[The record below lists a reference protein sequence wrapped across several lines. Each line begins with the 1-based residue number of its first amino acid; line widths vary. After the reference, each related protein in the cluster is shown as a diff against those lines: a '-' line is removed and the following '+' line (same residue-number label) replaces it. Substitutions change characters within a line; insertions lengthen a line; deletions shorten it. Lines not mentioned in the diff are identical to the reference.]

1 MATKK
6 TKASSGKA
14 TPAKRTRAKKEEAT
28 IPVEQLQEAIQET
41 QAGVEGGPTTTPPS
55 EPQEGQIQVNV
66 DFLRTTRVHIAM
78 PCYGGMLTE
87 STFMSFIKWANTARQ
102 LNIDWTLET
111 MVNESLI
118 SRARNTLTAKFLN
131 MPDATH
137 LFFVDADIG
146 WEPWHLLVLLNRD
159 VDVIGGLYPMKTM
172 PIKWV
177 VNGFE
182 GAEEGPDGLQE
193 VSKAGTGFL
202 LMKKHVFEK
211 MNSHPAVKQYK
222 NDIGLDPVY
231 DQFLKTYFDTAVRQ
245 NRYYSEDWTFCENW
259 RDIGGKIWVDKRVLL
274 RHSGS
279 YVFCMENQQFLMD
292 NIGPLYMQQQQQQ
305 QAAQQAAQL
314 QPDADGNITIDT
326 GEASVDV
333 APEVVTDVQPPLV
346 DDAQFSKPGAP

>member
-6 TKASSGKA
+6 TKA
-14 TPAKRTRAKKEEAT
+14 TTEAKTV
-28 IPVEQLQEAIQET
+28 PVEKVQEIAA
-41 QAGVEGGPTTTPPS
+41 QAAAQAAANPP
-55 EPQEGQIQVNV
+55 EAPAPGQVQVNV
-66 DFLRTTRVHIAM
+66 DFLRTTKVHIAM

-102 LNIDWTLET
+102 LGIDWTLET

-118 SRARNTLTAKFLN
+118 SRARNTLTAKFLD

-211 MNSHPAVKQYK
+211 LKSHPAVKQYK
-222 NDIGLDPVY
+222 NDIGLDPKF
-231 DQFLKTYFDTAVRQ
+231 DQHLKTYFDTAVRQ

-259 RDIGGKIWVDKRVLL
+259 RDMGGKIWMDKRVLL

-279 YVFCMENQQFLMD
+279 YVFCMENQQHLM
-292 NIGPLYMQQQQQQ
+292 NTIGPMYVEEQKQK
-305 QAAQQAAQL
+305 AAQQPVV
-314 QPDADGNITIDT
+314 PDATGNVTLSIT
-326 GEASVDV
+326 
-333 APEVVTDVQPPLV
+333 
-346 DDAQFSKPGAP
+346 

>member
-1 MATKK
+1 MARK
-6 TKASSGKA
+6 S
-14 TPAKRTRAKKEEAT
+14 KKE
-28 IPVEQLQEAIQET
+28 IPVEQAQEILEEIKQELPAASGAPADT
-41 QAGVEGGPTTTPPS
+41 VNQAETKEIPA
-55 EPQEGQIQVNV
+55 GQVQVNV
-66 DFLRTTRVHIAM
+66 DFLRTTKVHIAM

-102 LNIDWTLET
+102 LGIDWTLET

-118 SRARNTLTAKFLN
+118 SRARNTLTAKFLD
-131 MPDATH
+131 MSEATH

-159 VDVIGGLYPMKTM
+159 VDVIAGLYPMKTM

-182 GAEEGPDGLQE
+182 GAETGPDGLQE

-211 MNSHPAVKQYK
+211 LNKHPAVKQYK
-222 NDIGLDPVY
+222 NDIGLDPKF
-231 DQFLKTYFDTAVRQ
+231 DQYLKTYFDTAVRQ

-259 RDIGGKIWVDKRVLL
+259 RDLGGKVFVDKRVLL

-279 YVFCMENQQFLMD
+279 YVFCMENQEHLLKTV
-292 NIGPLYMQQQQQQ
+292 GPMYLEQQKAKGMKLVDQ
-305 QAAQQAAQL
+305 
-314 QPDADGNITIDT
+314 DGK
-326 GEASVDV
+326 
-333 APEVVTDVQPPLV
+333 EVV
-346 DDAQFSKPGAP
+346 

>member
-6 TKASSGKA
+6 KASA
-14 TPAKRTRAKKEEAT
+14 T
-28 IPVEQLQEAIQET
+28 QEAAKQVAAQAVPET
-41 QAGVEGGPTTTPPS
+41 AQVQAPAATEQQ
-55 EPQEGQIQVNV
+55 PQQGQVQVNV
-66 DFLRTTRVHIAM
+66 DYLRTTRVHIAM

-102 LNIDWTLET
+102 LGIDWTLET

-118 SRARNTLTAKFLN
+118 SRARNTLTAKFLD

-211 MNSHPAVKQYK
+211 MKSHPAVKQYK
-222 NDIGLDPVY
+222 NDIGLDPKY
-231 DQFLKTYFDTAVRQ
+231 DQHLKTYFDTAVRQ

-259 RDIGGKIWVDKRVLL
+259 RDLGGKIWVDKRVLL

-279 YVFCMENQQFLMD
+279 YVFCMENQQHLM
-292 NIGPLYMQQQQQQ
+292 NTIGPMYIQEQQQKQ
-305 QAAQQAAQL
+305 QAQQVV
-314 QPDADGNITIDT
+314 PDANGN
-326 GEASVDV
+326 
-333 APEVVTDVQPPLV
+333 VTLKI
-346 DDAQFSKPGAP
+346 S

>member
-6 TKASSGKA
+6 IKA
-14 TPAKRTRAKKEEAT
+14 TTEEKT
-28 IPVEQLQEAIQET
+28 IPVEQVQEIAQQAAENPPEAPTET
-41 QAGVEGGPTTTPPS
+41 PAAATP
-55 EPQEGQIQVNV
+55 GQVQVNV
-66 DFLRTTRVHIAM
+66 DFLRTTKVHIAM

-102 LNIDWTLET
+102 LGIDWTLET

-118 SRARNTLTAKFLN
+118 SRARNTLTAKFLD

-182 GAEEGPDGLQE
+182 GAEEGPDGFQE

-211 MNSHPAVKQYK
+211 LKSHPAVKQYK
-222 NDIGLDPVY
+222 NDIGLDPKY
-231 DQFLKTYFDTAVRQ
+231 DQHLKTYFDTAVRQ

-259 RDIGGKIWVDKRVLL
+259 RDMGGRIWMDKRVLL

-279 YVFCMENQQFLMD
+279 YVFCMENQQHLM
-292 NIGPLYMQQQQQQ
+292 NTIGPMYAEE
-305 QAAQQAAQL
+305 QAKKLAEQSV
-314 QPDADGNITIDT
+314 PDIDGN
-326 GEASVDV
+326 
-333 APEVVTDVQPPLV
+333 VTLQTT
-346 DDAQFSKPGAP
+346 

>member
-1 MATKK
+1 MANRK
-6 TKASSGKA
+6 TKRGA
-14 TPAKRTRAKKEEAT
+14 KEEAT
-28 IPVEQLQEAIQET
+28 IPVEQLQEAVQEA
-41 QAGVEGGPTTTPPS
+41 QAGV
-55 EPQEGQIQVNV
+55 PQQSPNPGQNQIQVNV

-118 SRARNTLTAKFLN
+118 SRARNTLTAKFLH

-177 VNGFE
+177 VNGFD
-182 GAEEGPDGLQE
+182 GAEEGSDGLQE

-211 MNSHPAVKQYK
+211 LNSHPAVKQYK

-231 DQFLKTYFDTAVRQ
+231 DQYLKTYFDTAVRQ

-259 RDIGGKIWVDKRVLL
+259 RDLGGKIWVDKRVLL

-279 YVFCMENQQFLMD
+279 YVFCMENQQYLMD
-292 NIGPLYMQQQQQQ
+292 NIGPLYMQQLQ
-305 QAAQQAAQL
+305 AQQAQQAQQL
-314 QPDADGNITIDT
+314 TPDADGNVTLDT
-326 GEASVDV
+326 GEVT
-333 APEVVTDVQPPLV
+333 APAPQVVVEQPPV
-346 DDAQFSKPGAP
+346 NEQQFAKPGAP

>member
-1 MATKK
+1 MATRKPKPTAEEK
-6 TKASSGKA
+6 TV
-14 TPAKRTRAKKEEAT
+14 
-28 IPVEQLQEAIQET
+28 PVEMVQEIAE
-41 QAGVEGGPTTTPPS
+41 QAAAEQAAKADAPAEAPAA
-55 EPQEGQIQVNV
+55 GQVQVNV
-66 DFLRTTRVHIAM
+66 DFLRTTKVHIAM

-118 SRARNTLTAKFLN
+118 SRARNTLTAKFLD
-131 MPDATH
+131 MPEATH

-211 MNSHPAVKQYK
+211 LKSHPAVKQYK
-222 NDIGLDPVY
+222 NDIGLDPKF
-231 DQFLKTYFDTAVRQ
+231 DQHLKTYFDTAVRQ

-259 RDIGGKIWVDKRVLL
+259 RDMGGRIWMDKRVLL

-279 YVFCMENQQFLMD
+279 YVFCMENQEHLLKTVGPMFLE
-292 NIGPLYMQQQQQQ
+292 QQQS
-305 QAAQQAAQL
+305 L
-314 QPDADGNITIDT
+314 GMKLVDKDGNEIK
-326 GEASVDV
+326 SVK
-333 APEVVTDVQPPLV
+333 VQ
-346 DDAQFSKPGAP
+346 

>member
-1 MATKK
+1 M
-6 TKASSGKA
+6 
-14 TPAKRTRAKKEEAT
+14 AKKKQTQEEAT
-28 IPVEQLQEAIQET
+28 IPVEQAVEAIQEI
-41 QAGVEGGPTTTPPS
+41 
-55 EPQEGQIQVNV
+55 QEQDAPAAPAQNQVQVNV
-66 DFLRTTRVHIAM
+66 DFLKTTRVHIAM

-102 LNIDWTLET
+102 LGIDWTLET

-118 SRARNTLTAKFLN
+118 SRARNTLTAKFL
-131 MPDATH
+131 DQAESTH

-159 VDVIGGLYPMKTM
+159 KDVIGGLYPMKTM

-211 MNSHPAVKQYK
+211 LNVHPAVKQYK
-222 NDIGLDPVY
+222 NDIGLDPKY
-231 DQFLKTYFDTAVRQ
+231 DKYLKTYFDTAVRQ

-259 RDIGGKIWVDKRVLL
+259 RDLGGKVYVDKRVLL
-274 RHSGS
+274 RHSGA
-279 YVFCMENQQFLMD
+279 YVFCMENQQHLL
-292 NIGPLYMQQQQQQ
+292 NTIGPMYVQEQQA
-305 QAAQQAAQL
+305 QAAQQAAQ
-314 QPDADGNITIDT
+314 QSAP
-326 GEASVDV
+326 VDV
-333 APEVVTDVQPPLV
+333 GQPKT
-346 DDAQFSKPGAP
+346 AKKSKKTA

>member
-1 MATKK
+1 MARK
-6 TKASSGKA
+6 S
-14 TPAKRTRAKKEEAT
+14 KKE
-28 IPVEQLQEAIQET
+28 IPVEQAQEILEEIKQDTSGAPDATVNQAET
-41 QAGVEGGPTTTPPS
+41 KEVPAGQV
-55 EPQEGQIQVNV
+55 QVNV
-66 DFLRTTRVHIAM
+66 DFLRTTKVHIAM

-102 LNIDWTLET
+102 LGIDWTLET

-118 SRARNTLTAKFLN
+118 SRARNTLTAKFLD
-131 MPDATH
+131 MPEATH

-159 VDVIGGLYPMKTM
+159 VDVIAGLYPMKTM

-182 GAEEGPDGLQE
+182 GAETGPDGLQE

-211 MNSHPAVKQYK
+211 LNKHPAVKQYK
-222 NDIGLDPVY
+222 NDIGLDPKY
-231 DQFLKTYFDTAVRQ
+231 DQYLKTYFDTAVRQ

-259 RDIGGKIWVDKRVLL
+259 RDLGGRIWVDKRVLL

-279 YVFCMENQQFLMD
+279 YVFCMENQEHLLKTV
-292 NIGPLYMQQQQQQ
+292 GPMYVEQQKAKGLKLVDQ
-305 QAAQQAAQL
+305 
-314 QPDADGNITIDT
+314 DGNEVTA
-326 GEASVDV
+326 AS
-333 APEVVTDVQPPLV
+333 
-346 DDAQFSKPGAP
+346 

>member
-6 TKASSGKA
+6 SDLKAPVKAPAKKAVKTTKA
-14 TPAKRTRAKKEEAT
+14 TKEPKT
-28 IPVEQLQEAIQET
+28 VPVEKVQEIAEQAAQEQQ
-41 QAGVEGGPTTTPPS
+41 QAQEQK
-55 EPQEGQIQVNV
+55 PQEGQIQVNV
-66 DFLRTTRVHIAM
+66 DFLKTTKVHIAM

-102 LNIDWTLET
+102 LGIDWTLET

-118 SRARNTLTAKFLN
+118 SRARNTLTAKFLLQEG
-131 MPDATH
+131 ATH

-211 MNSHPAVKQYK
+211 LKSHPAVKQYK
-222 NDIGLDPVY
+222 NDIGLDPKY
-231 DQFLKTYFDTAVRQ
+231 DAHLKTYFDTAVRQ

-259 RDIGGKIWVDKRVLL
+259 RDIGGKVYVDKRVLL

-279 YVFCMENQQFLMD
+279 YVYCMENQKHLMST
-292 NIGPLYMQQQQQQ
+292 IGPMYVEELQKK
-305 QAAQQAAQL
+305 QAAEAQ
-314 QPDADGNITIDT
+314 
-326 GEASVDV
+326 
-333 APEVVTDVQPPLV
+333 QPP
-346 DDAQFSKPGAP
+346 AQ

>member
-1 MATKK
+1 MANKK
-6 TKASSGKA
+6 TKD
-14 TPAKRTRAKKEEAT
+14 EEKT
-28 IPVEQLQEAIQET
+28 VPVEQVQEIAAEALQN
-41 QAGVEGGPTTTPPS
+41 PPS
-55 EPQEGQIQVNV
+55 EGQQQPGQNQVQVNV

-102 LNIDWTLET
+102 LGIDWTLET

-118 SRARNTLTAKFLN
+118 SRARNTLTAKFLD
-131 MPDATH
+131 MPEATH

-177 VNGFE
+177 VNGFD
-182 GAEEGPDGLQE
+182 GAEEGADGLQE

-211 MNSHPAVKQYK
+211 MKSHPAVKQYK
-222 NDIGLDPVY
+222 NDIGLDPKF
-231 DQFLKTYFDTAVRQ
+231 DQHLKTYFDTAVRQ

-259 RDIGGKIWVDKRVLL
+259 RDLGGRIWVDKRVLL

-279 YVFCMENQQFLMD
+279 YVFCMENQQHLL
-292 NIGPLYMQQQQQQ
+292 NTIGPMYLQEQE
-305 QAAQQAAQL
+305 AKKAQE
-314 QPDADGNITIDT
+314 G
-326 GEASVDV
+326 
-333 APEVVTDVQPPLV
+333 
-346 DDAQFSKPGAP
+346 K

>member
-1 MATKK
+1 MATRKSKPTAEQK
-6 TKASSGKA
+6 TV
-14 TPAKRTRAKKEEAT
+14 
-28 IPVEQLQEAIQET
+28 PVEKVQEIAE
-41 QAGVEGGPTTTPPS
+41 QAAAEQAQKAADAPADQA
-55 EPQEGQIQVNV
+55 PQQGQVQVNV
-66 DFLRTTRVHIAM
+66 DYLRTTKVHIAM

-118 SRARNTLTAKFLN
+118 SRARNTLTAKFLD

-211 MNSHPAVKQYK
+211 LKSHPAVKQYK
-222 NDIGLDPVY
+222 NDIGLDPKY
-231 DQFLKTYFDTAVRQ
+231 DQHLKTYFDTAVRQ

-259 RDIGGKIWVDKRVLL
+259 RDMGGKIWMDKRVLL

-279 YVFCMENQQFLMD
+279 YVFCMENQEHLLKTVGPMFL
-292 NIGPLYMQQQQQQ
+292 QQQQS
-305 QAAQQAAQL
+305 L
-314 QPDADGNITIDT
+314 GMKLVDKDGNEIKNI
-326 GEASVDV
+326 V
-333 APEVVTDVQPPLV
+333 AQ
-346 DDAQFSKPGAP
+346 

>member
-6 TKASSGKA
+6 TKKS
-14 TPAKRTRAKKEEAT
+14 EAT
-28 IPVEQLQEAIQET
+28 VPVEKVQEIADQAQQQDGGDQT
-41 QAGVEGGPTTTPPS
+41 QHDTGS
-55 EPQEGQIQVNV
+55 QQSQQGQVQVNV
-66 DFLRTTRVHIAM
+66 EYLRTTRVHIAM

-102 LNIDWTLET
+102 LGIDWTLET

-118 SRARNTLTAKFLN
+118 SRARNTLTAKFLD

-159 VDVIGGLYPMKTM
+159 VDVIGGLYPMKSM

-182 GAEEGPDGLQE
+182 GAEEGPDQLQE

-211 MNSHPAVKQYK
+211 MKAHPAVKQYK
-222 NDIGLDPVY
+222 NDIGLDPKF
-231 DQFLKTYFDTAVRQ
+231 DQHLKTYFDTAVRQ

-259 RDIGGKIWVDKRVLL
+259 RDLGGRIWVDKRVLL

-279 YVFCMENQQFLMD
+279 YVFCMENQQHLM
-292 NIGPLYMQQQQQQ
+292 NTIGPMWMQEQKNK
-305 QAAQQAAQL
+305 
-314 QPDADGNITIDT
+314 GMK
-326 GEASVDV
+326 
-333 APEVVTDVQPPLV
+333 LV
-346 DDAQFSKPGAP
+346 DQNGNEITQ

>member
-1 MATKK
+1 MATRKPKSEEK
-6 TKASSGKA
+6 TV
-14 TPAKRTRAKKEEAT
+14 
-28 IPVEQLQEAIQET
+28 PVEKLEEIVEQAQAENQASTDAPAEEQKP
-41 QAGVEGGPTTTPPS
+41 QAGQV
-55 EPQEGQIQVNV
+55 QVNV
-66 DFLRTTRVHIAM
+66 DFLRTTKVHIAM

-118 SRARNTLTAKFLN
+118 SRARNTLTAKFLEQEGS
-131 MPDATH
+131 TH

-182 GAEEGPDGLQE
+182 GAEEGPDGFQE

-202 LMKKHVFEK
+202 LMKRNVFEK
-211 MNSHPAVKQYK
+211 LKTHPAVKQYK
-222 NDIGLDPVY
+222 NDIGLDPKY
-231 DQFLKTYFDTAVRQ
+231 DQHLKTYFDTAVRQ

-259 RDIGGKIWVDKRVLL
+259 RDIGGKVYVDKRVLL

-279 YVFCMENQQFLMD
+279 YVFCMENQQHLMD
-292 NIGPLYMQQQQQQ
+292 TIGPMYLAELQKKQQEQQTASATTVQ
-305 QAAQQAAQL
+305 
-314 QPDADGNITIDT
+314 T
-326 GEASVDV
+326 EAPAE
-333 APEVVTDVQPPLV
+333 AP
-346 DDAQFSKPGAP
+346 AKKARKK

>member
-1 MATKK
+1 M
-6 TKASSGKA
+6 
-14 TPAKRTRAKKEEAT
+14 AKKDKSKTEEKT
-28 IPVEQLQEAIQET
+28 VPVEKVQEIVEQQKQE
-41 QAGVEGGPTTTPPS
+41 QAPPA
-55 EPQEGQIQVNV
+55 PGQNQVQVNV
-66 DFLRTTRVHIAM
+66 DFLKTTRVHIAM

-102 LNIDWTLET
+102 LGIDWTLET

-118 SRARNTLTAKFLN
+118 SRARNTLTAKFLD

-211 MNSHPAVKQYK
+211 MKNHPAVKQYK
-222 NDIGLDPVY
+222 NDIGLDPKY
-231 DQFLKTYFDTAVRQ
+231 DQHLKTYFDTAVRQ

-259 RDIGGKIWVDKRVLL
+259 RDLGGRIWVDKRVLL

-279 YVFCMENQQFLMD
+279 YVFCMENQQYLMD
-292 NIGPLYMQQQQQQ
+292 NIGPMYV
-305 QAAQQAAQL
+305 QAQEQKKAQ
-314 QPDADGNITIDT
+314 
-326 GEASVDV
+326 
-333 APEVVTDVQPPLV
+333 
-346 DDAQFSKPGAP
+346 

>member
-6 TKASSGKA
+6 TKA
-14 TPAKRTRAKKEEAT
+14 TEEKT
-28 IPVEQLQEAIQET
+28 VPVEKVQEIADQAAVEQT
-41 QAGVEGGPTTTPPS
+41 QKAADTPIAGQV
-55 EPQEGQIQVNV
+55 QVNV
-66 DFLRTTRVHIAM
+66 DFLRTTKVHIAM

-118 SRARNTLTAKFLN
+118 SRARNTLTAKFLD

-202 LMKKHVFEK
+202 LMKKHVFDK
-211 MNSHPAVKQYK
+211 LKSHPAVKQYK
-222 NDIGLDPVY
+222 NDIGLDPKY
-231 DQFLKTYFDTAVRQ
+231 DAHLKTYFDTAVRQ

-259 RDIGGKIWVDKRVLL
+259 RDMGGRIWMDKRVLL

-279 YVFCMENQQFLMD
+279 YVFCMENQEHLLKTVGPMFLE
-292 NIGPLYMQQQQQQ
+292 QQQS
-305 QAAQQAAQL
+305 L
-314 QPDADGNITIDT
+314 GMKLVDKDGNEIKSIK
-326 GEASVDV
+326 A
-333 APEVVTDVQPPLV
+333 A
-346 DDAQFSKPGAP
+346 

>member
-6 TKASSGKA
+6 SKKTEAA
-14 TPAKRTRAKKEEAT
+14 TV
-28 IPVEQLQEAIQET
+28 PVEQVQEIAEQAQQAQQPQQPAENT
-41 QAGVEGGPTTTPPS
+41 Q
-55 EPQEGQIQVNV
+55 GQVQVNV
-66 DFLRTTRVHIAM
+66 DFLRTTKVHIAM

-102 LNIDWTLET
+102 LGIDWTLET

-118 SRARNTLTAKFLN
+118 SRARNTLTAKYLD

-159 VDVIGGLYPMKTM
+159 KDVMAGLYPMKTM

-202 LMKKHVFEK
+202 LMKRHVFEK
-211 MNSHPAVKQYK
+211 LKTHPAVKQYK
-222 NDIGLDPVY
+222 NDIGLDPKY
-231 DQFLKTYFDTAVRQ
+231 DQHLKTYFDTAVRQ

-259 RDIGGKIWVDKRVLL
+259 RDLGGKVYVDKRVLL

-279 YVFCMENQQFLMD
+279 YVFCMENQQHLL
-292 NIGPLYMQQQQQQ
+292 NTVGPMWMQEQRNK
-305 QAAQQAAQL
+305 
-314 QPDADGNITIDT
+314 GMK
-326 GEASVDV
+326 
-333 APEVVTDVQPPLV
+333 LV
-346 DDAQFSKPGAP
+346 DQNGNEITQ